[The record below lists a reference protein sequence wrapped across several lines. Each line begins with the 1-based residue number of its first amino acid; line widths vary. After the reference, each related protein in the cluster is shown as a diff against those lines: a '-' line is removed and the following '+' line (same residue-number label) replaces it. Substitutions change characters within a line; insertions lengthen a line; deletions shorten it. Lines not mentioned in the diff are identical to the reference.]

1 MNAHIPSWL
10 RSLCPRAPRH
20 CTLHFYLILPI
31 DCYFPKSKDT
41 ELFCWDRHILC
52 IQVLN
57 EETQS
62 QTLTIILMSDW
73 LSMTIRSPGYLEV
86 NYFFPSVEEQ
96 IFIFSL
102 ILEHKKPRIAKLFLY
117 NKRTATCISITYLNI
132 IIKIACIG
140 TNTDTLINGVELNTQ
155 T

>member
-1 MNAHIPSWL
+1 
-10 RSLCPRAPRH
+10 
-20 CTLHFYLILPI
+20 
-31 DCYFPKSKDT
+31 
-41 ELFCWDRHILC
+41 
-52 IQVLN
+52 
-57 EETQS
+57 
-62 QTLTIILMSDW
+62 MSDW

-117 NKRTATCISITYLNI
+117 NKRTATCISITYLDT
-132 IIKIACIG
+132 IIKIARIG